1 MSINSPKQLKDWLR
15 NKEKKD
21 GIPAN
26 TLINYYMMER
36 LLERIAASR
45 YQEMFIIKG
54 GFLIASMIGV
64 DLRSTMDLDTTIKGV
79 PVSEMTVRDMMEEIM
94 SVELDDHVVFQLNDI
109 KNIHEEGLYEDFR
122 MTIEAQFFTMRVK
135 LKVDLTTGDVI
146 SPREIDYNFKLM
158 FEDRSISVKAYN
170 LQTILAEKIES
181 ILARNISNTRARD
194 YYDIY
199 TLLKMKKSEVLFSD
213 LREALQKK
221 TQERHT
227 ENYLEQY
234 FVYLQQIQISPELHQ
249 VWRAYQK
256 QYSYAADISFEAI
269 IALLQE
275 TLDAM
280 YKR

>member
-21 GIPAN
+21 CIPAN

-36 LLERIAASR
+36 LLERIATSR

-79 PVSEMTVRDMMEEIM
+79 PVSETTVRDMMEEIM
-94 SVELDDHVVFQLNDI
+94 SVELDDHVVFHLNDI
-109 KNIHEEGLYEDFR
+109 KNIHEEGQYEDFR

-146 SPREIDYNFKLM
+146 TPREIEYNFKLM

-199 TLLKMKKSEVLFSD
+199 TLLKMKKSEVLYPD

-234 FVYLQQIQISPELHQ
+234 FVYLHQIQITPELHQ

>member
-21 GIPAN
+21 GLPAN

-36 LLERIAASR
+36 LLERIAVSR
-45 YQEMFIIKG
+45 FHDMFIIKG

-79 PVSEMTVRDMMEEIM
+79 PVSETTVRNMMNEIM
-94 SVELDDHVVFQLNDI
+94 SIELDDHVIFHLIDI
-109 KNIHEEGLYEDFR
+109 NNIHEEAQYEDFR
-122 MTIEAQFFTMRVK
+122 ITLEAHFFTIRVK
-135 LKVDLTTGDVI
+135 FKIDLTTGDVVT
-146 SPREIDYNFKLM
+146 PREIDYDFNLM

-170 LQTILAEKIES
+170 LQTILSEKIES
-181 ILARNISNTRARD
+181 VLARNISNTRARD

-199 TLLKMKKSEVLFSD
+199 TLLKMKYSEDLISD

-227 ENYLEQY
+227 GNYLEQY
-234 FVYLQQIQISPELHQ
+234 SVYLQQIRMSPELHQ
-249 VWRAYQK
+249 IWRAYQN
-256 QYSYAADISFEAI
+256 QYAYASGIPFNDIV
-269 IALLQE
+269 ALLQE
-275 TLDAM
+275 TLDTM
-280 YKR
+280 YK

>member
-26 TLINYYMMER
+26 TLIHYFMMER
-36 LLERIAASR
+36 FLERIAVSR
-45 YQEMFIIKG
+45 FRDVFIIKG

-79 PVSEMTVRDMMEEIM
+79 PVNEMTVRDMMEEIM
-94 SVELDDHVVFQLNDI
+94 SVELDDHVIFHLTDI
-109 KNIHEEGLYEDFR
+109 RNIHEESQYEDFR
-122 MTIEAQFFTMRVK
+122 ITLEAHFYTIRVK
-135 LKVDLTTGDVI
+135 LKIDLTTGDVI
-146 SPREIDYNFKLM
+146 TPREIDYDFKLM

-170 LQTILAEKIES
+170 LQTILSEKIES
-181 ILARNISNTRARD
+181 VLARNVSNTRARD

-199 TLLKMKKSEVLFSD
+199 TLLKMKNSERLLSD
-213 LREALQKK
+213 LRESLQKK

-227 ENYLEQY
+227 ENYLKQY
-234 FVYLQQIQISPELHQ
+234 SVYLEQIRTSPELNQ

-256 QYSYAADISFEAI
+256 QYSYASHILFNDIVS
-269 IALLQE
+269 LLRE
-275 TLDAM
+275 TLDTI